1 MLKIKDNVDLKV
13 LESDFEFSQAGD
25 FYYHFFDE
33 FNEIIIDQPTRII
46 EIDGCV
52 ERTSLNKYNDILFAL
67 ISAGLVEKVGE

>member
-1 MLKIKDNVDLKV
+1 MLKIKNNVDLKI
-13 LESDFEFSQAGD
+13 LESDFEFSQVGD
-25 FYYHFFDE
+25 FYYRFFDE
-33 FNEIIIDQPTRII
+33 LNEIIIDQPTRII